1 MVHTCEKR
9 KMKYFIGEENFPIY
23 VHLVIS
29 SHRIVDI
36 HLKLFIFK
44 RIYIN
49 VQIKIELIFQIFLHL
64 YLYFLDINS
73 FYLPLLFILNSRH

>member
-1 MVHTCEKR
+1 MYYNW

-29 SHRIVDI
+29 SHQIVDI